1 MIDMSVNVPKGSTE
15 PITEQEL
22 FEGVVMAITR
32 EDTLLTP
39 ELVQE
44 YTAAGYWTD
53 ETLADVFR
61 RNGRDFPHKVAYIDD
76 RSQVTWGE
84 LWQISGEV
92 ASGLARRGVGRG
104 DVVAV
109 QLPNRLGFVFVLAAV
124 VRLGAVFC
132 QFPTDYRAREV
143 EFILGFSEATTI
155 VVPDTFRGFDHTEMI
170 DSIRGRL
177 PRLVNTIAVT
187 TGGSETTLD
196 GDAWVTLDQ
205 LRRDPDPA
213 DPAPDRPIDANEV
226 MRIAFTSG
234 TTGEPKAVMHTAN
247 TTLYMT
253 RRENQE
259 RGIDGDDT
267 ILVLLPVGLNAG
279 FGTTVQVA
287 HAGARGVLMEKFSP
301 TALLD
306 LVERHRV
313 TNFLTA
319 PTALLAILRDDSLD
333 GRDLSSLRLISTGG
347 SSTPVTVLSEANQ
360 RLGCP
365 VIDLYGML
373 ETGLTSATDP
383 NEPYQE
389 WVGTVGRP
397 YSFMQVRILDSDDQE
412 VPAGVEGEIVKRG
425 PTISVGYYRNP
436 DKNKESRTADGW
448 FRSGDR
454 GFIDTAGRLTISGR
468 SKDMIIHGGA
478 NIWPRELEEIL
489 VKHPDVADVAVVG
502 IHDDYFGE
510 NTCACVIP
518 RPGTSPTL
526 EDLIASMQ
534 DKIAKYKLPQH
545 LELFEAF
552 PLGPTGKV
560 LKRDLVMTVEARRS
574 AAAEGKPE

>member
-1 MIDMSVNVPKGSTE
+1 
-15 PITEQEL
+15 
-22 FEGVVMAITR
+22 MAITR
-32 EDTLLTP
+32 EDALLTP
-39 ELVQE
+39 ELIEE
-44 YTAAGYWTD
+44 YTAAGYWSD

-61 RNGRDFPHKVAYIDD
+61 RNARVFPDKVAYVDD
-76 RSQVTWGE
+76 HSQVTWGE
-84 LWQISGEV
+84 VWQVSGEV
-92 ASGLARRGVGRG
+92 ASGLARRGVRRG

-109 QLPNRLGFVFVLAAV
+109 QLPNRLEFVFVLAAV

-132 QFPTDYRAREV
+132 QFPPDYRAREI
-143 EFILGFSEATTI
+143 EFILEFSEAHTI

-170 DSIRGRL
+170 DGIRGRL
-177 PRLVNTIAVT
+177 PWLVNTVAVT
-187 TGGSETTLD
+187 TADSEIALD

-205 LRRDPDPA
+205 LRRDLDPA
-213 DPAPDRPIDANEV
+213 DPAPDRPSDANDV

-253 RRENQE
+253 RRENEE
-259 RGIDGDDT
+259 RGIDGDAT

-279 FGTTVQVA
+279 FGTIVQVA
-287 HAGARGVLMEKFSP
+287 NAGARGVLMERFSP

-306 LVERHRV
+306 LVERHQV
-313 TNFLTA
+313 TTFLTA

-333 GRDLSSLRLISTGG
+333 DRDLSSLRVVQTGG
-347 SSTPVTVLSEANQ
+347 SSTPVKVLREANE

-373 ETGLTSATDP
+373 ETGVTSWTDP
-383 NEPYQE
+383 DEPYEE

-397 YSFMQVRILDSDDQE
+397 YPFMRVRILDSDGQE
-412 VPAGVEGEIVKRG
+412 VPVGVEGEIVKTG

-436 DKNKESRTADGW
+436 DKNKESRTTDGW

-510 NTCACVIP
+510 NACACVIP

-526 EDLIASMQ
+526 EDLIDFMK
-534 DKIAKYKLPQH
+534 DDVAKYKLPQH
-545 LELFEAF
+545 LELFESF

-560 LKRDLVMTVEARRS
+560 LKRDLTHQIERRRRDDT
-574 AAAEGKPE
+574 PDVP

>member
-1 MIDMSVNVPKGSTE
+1 
-15 PITEQEL
+15 
-22 FEGVVMAITR
+22 MAITR
-32 EDTLLTP
+32 EDALLTP
-39 ELVQE
+39 ELIEE
-44 YTAAGYWTD
+44 YTAAGYWSD

-61 RNGRDFPHKVAYIDD
+61 RNAWVFPDKVAYVDD
-76 RSQVTWGE
+76 HSQVTWGE
-84 LWQISGEV
+84 VWQVSGEV
-92 ASGLARRGVGRG
+92 ASGLARRGVRRG

-109 QLPNRLGFVFVLAAV
+109 QLPNRLEFVFVLAAV

-132 QFPTDYRAREV
+132 QFPPDYRARET
-143 EFILGFSEATTI
+143 EFILEFSEAHTI

-170 DSIRGRL
+170 DGIRGRL
-177 PRLVNTIAVT
+177 PRLVNTVAVT
-187 TGGSETTLD
+187 TADSEIALD

-205 LRRDPDPA
+205 LRRDLDPA
-213 DPAPDRPIDANEV
+213 DPAPDRPSDANDV

-253 RRENQE
+253 RRENEE
-259 RGIDGDDT
+259 RGIDGDAT

-279 FGTTVQVA
+279 FGTIVQVA
-287 HAGARGVLMEKFSP
+287 NAGARGVLMERFSP

-306 LVERHRV
+306 LVERHQV
-313 TNFLTA
+313 TTFLTA

-333 GRDLSSLRLISTGG
+333 DRDLSSLRVVQTGG
-347 SSTPVTVLSEANQ
+347 SSTPVKVLSEANE

-373 ETGLTSATDP
+373 ETGVTSWTDP
-383 NEPYQE
+383 DEPYEE

-397 YSFMQVRILDSDDQE
+397 YPFMRVRILDSDGQE
-412 VPAGVEGEIVKRG
+412 VPVGVEGEIVKTG

-436 DKNKESRTADGW
+436 DKNKESRTTDGW

-510 NTCACVIP
+510 NACACVIP

-526 EDLIASMQ
+526 EDFIDFMK
-534 DKIAKYKLPQH
+534 DDVAKYKLPQH
-545 LELFEAF
+545 LELFESF

-560 LKRDLVMTVEARRS
+560 LKRDLTNQIERRRMDDT
-574 AAAEGKPE
+574 PNVP